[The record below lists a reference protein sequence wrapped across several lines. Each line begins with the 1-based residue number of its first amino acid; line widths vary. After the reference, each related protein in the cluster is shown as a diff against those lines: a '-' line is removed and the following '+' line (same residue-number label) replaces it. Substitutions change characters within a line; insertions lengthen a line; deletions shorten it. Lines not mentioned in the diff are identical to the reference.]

1 MLTSLIVLSAV
12 GIASAT
18 TALWMEGR
26 PSLDQ
31 RLYALLVSF
40 SVTVS
45 LFAMVAWAAGA
56 IVLIVPLWLTRLF
69 VGALALLFA
78 LRLYRELLAFPA
90 TDRR

>member
-1 MLTSLIVLSAV
+1 MLTLLIVLSV
-12 GIASAT
+12 IGIASAT
-18 TALWMEGR
+18 TALWMEGW

-31 RLYALLVSF
+31 RLYALLVSL

-45 LFAMVAWAAGA
+45 LFAMIAWAAGA

-78 LRLYRELLAFPA
+78 LRLYREWASPMSFGKS
-90 TDRR
+90 